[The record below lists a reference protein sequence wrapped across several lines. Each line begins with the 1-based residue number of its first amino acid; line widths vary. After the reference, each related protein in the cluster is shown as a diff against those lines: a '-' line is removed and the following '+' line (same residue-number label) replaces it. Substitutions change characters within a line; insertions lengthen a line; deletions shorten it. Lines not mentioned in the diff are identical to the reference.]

1 MTFVFS
7 QYALSEKC
15 KKHCAEWESPL
26 STLLLASSVVCSIM
40 LTCNAANSSQFH
52 RLDSGEEVLVGV
64 LEEEELLQLNIQQL
78 EYK

>member
-1 MTFVFS
+1 MGVTT
-7 QYALSEKC
+7 E
-15 KKHCAEWESPL
+15 H
-26 STLLLASSVVCSIM
+26 SSFGLQRLCSIM
-40 LTCNAANSSQFH
+40 PTCNAANSSQFH